1 MQTKTAKET
10 ALTNTVNPGEVET
23 MLKDFT
29 EAPEMSAPLNDEE
42 NSEIEDKK
50 TRKKREKKVINSSII
65 SGALFLLFIDL
76 VIPNL
81 ISTINNRVSRS
92 KIGAEM
98 LKLTTD
104 QRKELEPLAE
114 EVARLINIKGNPVMI
129 LSLSLGAIY
138 LSNFMVLKGTK

>member
-1 MQTKTAKET
+1 MQTKANKET
-10 ALTNTVNPGEVET
+10 AVINTVNPGEVET

-29 EAPEMSAPLNDEE
+29 EVPEISEPLNNEE
-42 NSEIEDKK
+42 PAEIEGKK
-50 TRKKREKKVINSSII
+50 TRKKRDKNVINSSII

-81 ISTINNRVSRS
+81 ISVVNNRVSRS